1 MSGGRRKEEGW
12 VKAPH
17 FHEVGKVEEDGDGE
31 GVHDN
36 EPSSGQG
43 KEEGWVRVRALEDER
58 ERAHRRV
65 AVVTCG
71 EKVREGEGG
80 RNDGAR
86 IVLSLHRSHLM
97 RMCGRR
103 VRVRASE
110 G

>member
-1 MSGGRRKEEGW
+1 MRVRKRVWVDQEQGEE
-12 VKAPH
+12 VARARPH
-17 FHEVGKVEEDGDGE
+17 RHEV
-31 GVHDN
+31 
-36 EPSSGQG
+36 S
-43 KEEGWVRVRALEDER
+43 EDER

-65 AVVTCG
+65 VVVMCG
-71 EKVREGEGG
+71 EKVRKGEGG

-86 IVLSLHRSHLM
+86 IVLSLHRSHLT